1 MRTDPMLERLE
12 RLAERQREVF
22 GYTVGNDGMPV
33 WNAPSQPDQYTSE
46 SYAREQHAPDNE
58 RD

>member
-1 MRTDPMLERLE
+1 MSNEQIFARLE

-22 GYTVGNDGMPV
+22 GYSIGCDGLPV
-33 WNAPSQPDQYTSE
+33 WNSPGTPDRYTHE

>member
-1 MRTDPMLERLE
+1 MSNDSMLARLE
-12 RLAERQREVF
+12 RLAERQREAF
-22 GYTVGNDGMPV
+22 GYSIGSDGLPV
-33 WNAPSQPDQYTSE
+33 WNQPSMPDHYTHE